1 LGWSPYEYYTSSPC
15 EFYYACKGYF
25 DKEEQQ
31 MMVMRKV
38 AQAASAGFV
47 KPADFDDF
55 WPVAKEESESPSWSS
70 TPIELRKKILASL
83 KKK

>member
-25 DKEEQQ
+25 DKEEQDI
-31 MMVMRKV
+31 MIWRKV

-47 KPADFDDF
+47 KSEDFEAF
-55 WPVAKEESESPSWSS
+55 WPSLKEEKTPSWSE
-70 TPIELRKKILASL
+70 TPIELRKKILAGL
-83 KKK
+83 KNR